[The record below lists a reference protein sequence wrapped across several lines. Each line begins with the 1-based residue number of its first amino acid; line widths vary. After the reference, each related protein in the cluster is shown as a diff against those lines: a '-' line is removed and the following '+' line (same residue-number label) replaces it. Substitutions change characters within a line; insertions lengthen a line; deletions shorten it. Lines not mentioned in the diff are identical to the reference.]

1 MPWLFGV
8 KTFLECSD
16 TVGQLGSK
24 FWFRHRFHWQWKG
37 HLVQVEALR
46 HSRRQLEEMTNNSKG
61 DPFSINLTS
70 FQEHVG
76 CELMDRKTKLTQSS
90 TYGRHNLDIEE
101 LALVIFL
108 SQLQE
113 QKLERL
119 SLVDE
124 TRSLKAQLEAA
135 PVKHVQASHPSS
147 EYSVRPRGNFTMK

>member
-1 MPWLFGV
+1 M
-8 KTFLECSD
+8 
-16 TVGQLGSK
+16 
-24 FWFRHRFHWQWKG
+24 
-37 HLVQVEALR
+37 A
-46 HSRRQLEEMTNNSKG
+46 NNSKG

-70 FQEHVG
+70 FQELVG
-76 CELMDRKTKLTQSS
+76 CELMDKKTKLTQSI
-90 TYGRHNLDIEE
+90 TYGRHSLDIEE

-135 PVKHVQASHPSS
+135 PVKHVQASQENKEPKSQL
-147 EYSVRPRGNFTMK
+147 